1 MGLAVGGPSEHWPNL
16 LFYTKMPEA
25 FRHSCGTP
33 KQKQVYRNL
42 ERQGAQKLWCR
53 RCHDMHSESFKALA
67 SFYCYGT
74 QMLEGTAIVTVKNG
88 VSHSSVTLLEL
99 ALVALAERQP
109 CH

>member
-1 MGLAVGGPSEHWPNL
+1 
-16 LFYTKMPEA
+16 
-25 FRHSCGTP
+25 
-33 KQKQVYRNL
+33 
-42 ERQGAQKLWCR
+42 
-53 RCHDMHSESFKALA
+53 MHSESFKALA

-88 VSHSSVTLLEL
+88 VGHSSVTLLEL